1 MATVGRIGKVQ
12 MPNGNEY
19 YLVDRQGRLMIAEA
33 FSTSSA
39 STYAPGDYVIYE
51 DKSDPPDLS
60 KDGLYICLTATT
72 GGTFDENAWLKTDVG
87 QQLINL
93 KNSISGGIHYIGVTT
108 TSLYEGSTINHID
121 IKGSGSTTID
131 TPVTKGDLTIEQPLM
146 YAANTAY
153 TKGQYISYLDAL
165 EGQVIYQIKQ
175 DITAA
180 VNTGWSVMLMGY
192 VQKAVTEP
200 EFIWDGTS
208 WNEIGSISP
217 RVFGKLAFKDN
228 VVGTY
233 TAPTGSG
240 TVTVPTVTST
250 KQKLSTTTITGTNGT
265 ESVSA
270 VSGGSTKDIA
280 KVGTAVRYGT
290 ANVGTAVTYGTA
302 NRAASPTTVGN
313 ANVGTAV
320 VYGTANKASS
330 ATTVGNANVGS
341 ATVYGKA
348 NKKSTATQVGTA
360 LGGTTTFNTEGYT
373 ATVNNASETLVFAV
387 GNTATVTLTKSN
399 IYEAVDAPSTQT
411 LTPATASSTTIY
423 GAVDAP
429 NTQKLTPA
437 AASSTTI
444 YGAETSTATLTPAVA
459 APNDQTLTPAESNG
473 TLTGSYTIAAKT
485 VAKVAASAT
494 TVATGGLED
503 GDQLVSDVT
512 VGSTTATVT
521 VGTTSTPIMLT

>member
-1 MATVGRIGKVQ
+1 MAIYPDYAKISLVQ
-12 MPNGNEY
+12 LPNGGGTTTY
-19 YLVDRQGRLMIAEA
+19 ALVDRDGRLMITEQ
-33 FSTSSA
+33 FSDVSA
-39 STYAPGDYVIYE
+39 QMYSPGDYVIQE
-51 DKSDPPDLS
+51 DN
-60 KDGLYICLTATT
+60 LYVCTAATT
-72 GGTFDENAWLKTDVG
+72 GGIFNNEAWLQTDIA
-87 QQLINL
+87 QELISL

-108 TSLYEGSTINHID
+108 NSLYEGSTQQSIYIQGASLY
-121 IKGSGSTTID
+121 IAQ
-131 TPVTKGDLTIEQPLM
+131 KGDLVIENPPT

-153 TKGQYISYLDAL
+153 TKGQYITYTDPMY
-165 EGQVIYQIKQ
+165 GNMIYQITKNV
-175 DITAA
+175 TAA
-180 VNTGWSVMLMGY
+180 INTGWSAMTSGDY
-192 VQKAVTEP
+192 VKKAVTEP
-200 EFIWDGTS
+200 EFIWDGTA
-208 WNEIGSISP
+208 WNEIGTISP
-217 RVFGKLAFKDN
+217 MAFGKLAFKDTAT
-228 VVGTY
+228 GSY
-233 TAPTGSG
+233 TKPTGSVS
-240 TVTVPTVTST
+240 VTIPTITST

-330 ATTVGNANVGS
+330 ATTVGNANVGN
-341 ATVYGKA
+341 ATVYGTA

-373 ATVNNASETLVFAV
+373 ATVNSETLVFSA
-387 GNTATVTLTKSN
+387 GNTGTVTLTKSN
-399 IYEAVDAPSTQT
+399 IYEAVDAPNTQT
-411 LTPATASSTTIY
+411 LTPAVASNTSIY

-473 TLTGSYTIAAKT
+473 QLTGSYTIAAKT
-485 VAKVAASAT
+485 VAKVAAKAT
-494 TVATGGLED
+494 TVATGELET
-503 GDQLVSDVT
+503 GTQLVSDVT
-512 VGSTTATVT
+512 VGSQSATVT
-521 VGTTSTPIMLT
+521 VGTTTDTVTVS

>member
-1 MATVGRIGKVQ
+1 MATVGRISKVQ
-12 MPNGNEY
+12 LPNGNEFV
-19 YLVDRQGRLMIAEA
+19 LVDRQGRLMIAEMFA
-33 FSTSSA
+33 VSSDQ
-39 STYAPGDYVIYE
+39 TYTPGDYVIYE
-51 DKSDPPDLS
+51 DQSDPTQ
-60 KDGLYICLTATT
+60 DGLYICLTATT

-108 TSLYEGSTINHID
+108 TSLYEGATTNPIN
-121 IKGSGSTTID
+121 IKGSGSTTIE
-131 TPVTKGDLTIEQPLM
+131 TPVTKGDLTIEQPPM

-153 TKGQYISYLDAL
+153 TKGQYITYLDAL

-175 DITAA
+175 DITASA
-180 VNTGWSVMLMGY
+180 NTGWSIMLMGY

-341 ATVYGKA
+341 ATVYGTA

-373 ATVNNASETLVFAV
+373 ATVNSNETLVFSA

-399 IYEAVDAPSTQT
+399 IYEAVDAPSSQT
-411 LTPATASSTTIY
+411 LTPAVASSTSIY

-521 VGTTSTPIMLT
+521 VGTTSNPIMLT

>member
-1 MATVGRIGKVQ
+1 MAIVGKISKVQ
-12 MPNGNEY
+12 LPGGNEY
-19 YLVDRQGRLMIAEA
+19 VLVDRQGRLMIAEQ

-39 STYAPGDYVIYE
+39 QTYSVGDYVVYE
-51 DKSDPPDLS
+51 SDDGATA
-60 KDGLYICLTATT
+60 GLYICQTATT
-72 GGTFDENAWLKTDVG
+72 GGTFNPSAWLQTDVA

-93 KNSISGGIHYIGVTT
+93 KNSISGGIHYIGVTVS
-108 TSLYEGSTINHID
+108 SLYDGYDYPTIY
-121 IKGSGSTTID
+121 IKDGDSELRQYTAIN
-131 TPVTKGDLTIEQPLM
+131 GDLVIVDPPQYQTNVE
-146 YAANTAY
+146 YF
-153 TKGQYISYLDAL
+153 KGTYLTYSDPVD
-165 EGQVIYQIKQ
+165 GPTIYQVAIDVLESENTSWAAMKNFVRKVV
-175 DITAA
+175 TA
-180 VNTGWSVMLMGY
+180 
-192 VQKAVTEP
+192 P
-200 EFIWDGTS
+200 EFIWGTDENGENGS
-208 WNEIGSISP
+208 WNEIGSISAGA
-217 RVFGKLAFKDN
+217 FGKLAFKDTASGN
-228 VVGTY
+228 Y
-233 TAPTGSG
+233 TKPTGSG
-240 TVTVPTVTST
+240 QVTIPTVTSAS
-250 KQKLSTTTITGTNGT
+250 KKLSTTTITGTNGT

-280 KVGTAVRYGT
+280 KVGTAIRYGT

-341 ATVYGKA
+341 ATVYGTA

-373 ATVNNASETLVFAV
+373 ATVNSEILVFAA

-437 AASSTTI
+437 AASTTTI

-485 VAKVAASAT
+485 VAKAAASAT
-494 TVATGGLED
+494 TVATGGLEA

-521 VGTTSTPIMLT
+521 VGTTTDTVTVS

>member
-1 MATVGRIGKVQ
+1 MAIYQDYAKISLVQ
-12 MPNGNEY
+12 LPNGSGTTTY
-19 YLVDRQGRLMIAEA
+19 ALVDRDGRLMITEQ
-33 FSTSSA
+33 FSSSSA
-39 STYAPGDYVIYE
+39 QTYSVGDYVIYE
-51 DKSDPPDLS
+51 DN
-60 KDGLYICLTATT
+60 LYICTAATT
-72 GGTFDENAWLKTDVG
+72 GGTFDANDWMQTDVA
-87 QQLINL
+87 QELISL
-93 KNSISGGIHYIGVTT
+93 KNSISGGIHYIGVTYS
-108 TSLYEGSTINHID
+108 SLYEGSTTNPIYI
-121 IKGSGSTTID
+121 GSTL
-131 TPVTKGDLTIEQPLM
+131 TPHTAIKGDLTIEQPPT

-153 TKGQYISYLDAL
+153 TKGQYIVH
-165 EGQVIYQIKQ
+165 EGTIYQITK
-175 DITAA
+175 DVTAA
-180 VNTGWSVMLMGY
+180 QNTGWLTMESGDY
-192 VQKAVTEP
+192 VKKGVTEP
-200 EFIWDGTS
+200 EFIWDGTA

-217 RVFGKLAFKDN
+217 NVFGKLAFRDAAR
-228 VVGTY
+228 GSY
-233 TAPTGSG
+233 TKPTGSG
-240 TVTVPTVTST
+240 SVTVPTITPT
-250 KQKLSTTTITGTNGT
+250 YKNLSTTTITGTNGT
-265 ESVSA
+265 ENVSA

-302 NRAASPTTVGN
+302 NRAANPTTVGN

-341 ATVYGKA
+341 ATVYGTA

-373 ATVNNASETLVFAV
+373 ATVNSETLVFAA
-387 GNTATVTLTKSN
+387 GNTGTVTLTKSG

-411 LTPATASSTTIY
+411 LTPAIASNTSIY

-437 AASSTTI
+437 AASTTTI

-473 TLTGSYTIAAKT
+473 QLTGSYTIASKT

-494 TVATGGLED
+494 TVATGELET
-503 GDQLVSDVT
+503 GAQLVS
-512 VGSTTATVT
+512 AVT
-521 VGTTSTPIMLT
+521 VGTSTGIVTVNTTTDTVTVS

>member
-1 MATVGRIGKVQ
+1 MAIYQDYAKISLVQ
-12 MPNGNEY
+12 LPNGSGATTY
-19 YLVDRQGRLMIAEA
+19 ALVDRDGRLMITEQ
-33 FSTSSA
+33 FSTASA
-39 STYAPGDYVIYE
+39 QTYNPGDYVIYE
-51 DKSDPPDLS
+51 DN
-60 KDGLYICLTATT
+60 LYICTAATT
-72 GGTFDENAWLKTDVG
+72 GGTFDANDWMQTDVA
-87 QQLINL
+87 QELISL
-93 KNSISGGIHYIGVTT
+93 KNSISGGIHYIGVTYS
-108 TSLYEGSTINHID
+108 SLYEGSTTNPIYI
-121 IKGSGSTTID
+121 GALL
-131 TPVTKGDLTIEQPLM
+131 TPHTAIKGDLTIEQPPT

-153 TKGQYISYLDAL
+153 IKGQYIIHEST
-165 EGQVIYQIKQ
+165 IYQITK
-175 DITAA
+175 DITAGL
-180 VNTGWSVMLMGY
+180 NTNWAIMTAGDY
-192 VQKAVTEP
+192 VKKGVTEP
-200 EFIWDGTS
+200 EFIWDGAA

-217 RVFGKLAFKDN
+217 NVFGKLAFKDAAS
-228 VVGTY
+228 GTY
-233 TAPTGSG
+233 TKPTGSG
-240 TVTVPTVTST
+240 QVSIPTVTVTS
-250 KQKLSTTTITGTNGT
+250 KKLSTTTITGTNGT

-280 KVGTAVRYGT
+280 KVGTAIRYGT

-320 VYGTANKASS
+320 VYGTANKAST

-373 ATVNNASETLVFAV
+373 ATVNSNETLVFTA
-387 GNTATVTLTKSN
+387 GNTATVTLTKSS

-411 LTPATASSTTIY
+411 LTPAAASSTTIY

-437 AASSTTI
+437 AASTTTI

-485 VAKVAASAT
+485 VAKAAASAT
-494 TVATGGLED
+494 TVATGELET

-512 VGSTTATVT
+512 VGSQVTPVT
-521 VGTTSTPIMLT
+521 VGTTTDTVAVS